1 LTTPNQLETVGC
13 DLCGS
18 TDARPV
24 RCVRDRMYDIPGEF
38 QLVQCQKCGLLY
50 LNPRPDFASIGRY
63 YPDLDYHA
71 FHASDG
77 LKAKLIKRLREI
89 EAKSLLAGLS
99 PNARTLEIGCGTG
112 DLLLALREHGA
123 DVVGIEPNDA
133 AAVLARDQRGLDVR
147 TGILDSVSLDSAQ
160 FDLVLMK
167 YSLEHV
173 HSPRSTLNT
182 IHDLLK
188 PGGRAAFWV
197 PNAASLDARIFS
209 QYWRGLDAPRHLYIF
224 TPETMRKLLEAAG
237 LKMVRIGYSGV
248 PNDWAGSFEFWLR
261 DRGAPKG
268 MSRLFG
274 VSNPL
279 AMAAW
284 LPVSMFTAAI
294 GLAGRMRVEAAR
306 P

>member
-1 LTTPNQLETVGC
+1 LTNPTQLETVAC

-18 TDARPV
+18 TDSRPV
-24 RCVRDRMYDIPGEF
+24 MCVRDRMYDIPGEF
-38 QLVQCQKCGLLY
+38 QLVRCQKCGLLY

-71 FHASDG
+71 FHAIAG
-77 LKAKLIKRLREI
+77 LKAKLIKRLHDS
-89 EAKSLLAGLS
+89 EAKSLLDGLS
-99 PNARTLEIGCGTG
+99 PNAHTLEIGCGTG
-112 DLLLALREHGA
+112 DLLHALREHGA

-133 AAVLARDQRGLDVR
+133 AAALARNQRGLDVR
-147 TGILDSVSLDSAQ
+147 TGILDNVSLDPAQ

-173 HSPRSTLNT
+173 HSPSATLTT
-182 IHDLLK
+182 IRDLLK
-188 PGGRAAFWV
+188 PGGRAVFWV
-197 PNAASLDARIFS
+197 PNAASLDARLFG

-224 TPETMRKLLEAAG
+224 TPETMRKLLETAE
-237 LKMVRIGYSGV
+237 LQLHRVGYSGV

-261 DRGAPKG
+261 DRGVPDRVA
-268 MSRLFG
+268 RLFG

-284 LPVSMFTAAI
+284 LPVSMFAAAI
-294 GLAGRMRVEAAR
+294 GSAGRMRVEGMR
-306 P
+306 K

>member
-1 LTTPNQLETVGC
+1 LTNPTQLETVAC

-18 TDARPV
+18 TDSRPV
-24 RCVRDRMYDIPGEF
+24 MCVRDRMYDIPGEF
-38 QLVQCQKCGLLY
+38 QLVRCQKCGLLY

-71 FHASDG
+71 FHAIAG
-77 LKAKLIKRLREI
+77 LKAKLIKRLHDS
-89 EAKSLLAGLS
+89 EAKSLLDGLS
-99 PNARTLEIGCGTG
+99 PNAHTLEIGCGTG
-112 DLLLALREHGA
+112 DLLHALREHGA

-133 AAVLARDQRGLDVR
+133 AAALARNQRGLDVR
-147 TGILDSVSLDSAQ
+147 TGILDNVSLDPAQ

-173 HSPRSTLNT
+173 HSPSATLTT
-182 IHDLLK
+182 IRDLLK
-188 PGGRAAFWV
+188 PGGRAVFWV
-197 PNAASLDARIFS
+197 PNAASLDARLFG

-224 TPETMRKLLEAAG
+224 TPETMRKLFETAE
-237 LKMVRIGYSGV
+237 LKLHRVGYSGV

-261 DRGAPKG
+261 DRGVPDRVA
-268 MSRLFG
+268 RLFG

-284 LPVSMFTAAI
+284 LPVSMFAAAI
-294 GLAGRMRVEAAR
+294 GSAGRMRVEGMR
-306 P
+306 K